1 MEVFR
6 RGLVAVLVIAALA
19 VSACGGGAQSSQPSK
34 NQTVSVTM
42 AQSIVTLSNA
52 GVYVAIEKGYYKER
66 NVNLKLT
73 TLQSGA
79 STAQAMASSS
89 VDMVASGAYDVAAAS
104 AKGIPFQ
111 AFVNGTGTT
120 TELCASK
127 KFAESKGLTASSSLQ
142 DIMGAWKGA
151 TLGITGAN
159 GAPDLVVRYLLRKY
173 GHLTPDQ
180 DVKIVALGTVGAEV
194 QAVSRGQID
203 GFLQSPPGCEQA
215 VATGTAVNVL
225 RPSRVSGFS
234 QTPLGVVYTSKKW
247 AQDHSEAMGR
257 VANATAKGDAYAI
270 QHPDE
275 TIAVLQKYFP
285 GLNVDILRD
294 AYTNVVVPA
303 MTKNGKMNPAGW
315 KNVSDVLVTSGSIK
329 KPLDAKEGNLW
340 TNSYITEVQ

>member
-1 MEVFR
+1 
-6 RGLVAVLVIAALA
+6 
-19 VSACGGGAQSSQPSK
+19 
-34 NQTVSVTM
+34 
-42 AQSIVTLSNA
+42 
-52 GVYVAIEKGYYKER
+52 
-66 NVNLKLT
+66 
-73 TLQSGA
+73 
-79 STAQAMASSS
+79 
-89 VDMVASGAYDVAAAS
+89 
-104 AKGIPFQ
+104 
-111 AFVNGTGTT
+111 
-120 TELCASK
+120 
-127 KFAESKGLTASSSLQ
+127 
-142 DIMGAWKGA
+142 MGAWKGA

>member
-1 MEVFR
+1 MEVLR
-6 RGLVAVLVIAALA
+6 RGLVAVLAMAVLA
-19 VSACGGGAQSSQPSK
+19 FSACGGAQSSQPGR

-66 NVNLKLT
+66 NVNLKLS

-79 STAQAMASSS
+79 ATAQAMASGS

-127 KFAESKGLTASSSLQ
+127 KFAQSKGLTASSSLPE
-142 DIMGAWKGA
+142 IMGAWKGA

-215 VATGTAVNVL
+215 VATGNAVDVL
-225 RPSRVSGFS
+225 RPSRVPGFS

-270 QHPDE
+270 QHPEE

-303 MTKNGKMNPAGW
+303 MTKNGKMNATGW

-340 TNSYITEVQ
+340 TNSYITDVQ